1 MSAHIPNDRAVV
13 RRPLPFKLS
22 APEND
27 RLAVHVVYAL
37 YAASL
42 VFQIPSMFGVILA
55 YLKRDDVRDTYLETH
70 VRWQIRTFWIW
81 LLMTVVG
88 SLTWWVL
95 GLGFLLLGFAYLWLI
110 YRIVKGWL
118 RLSDEA
124 PILRPGDFF

>member
-1 MSAHIPNDRAVV
+1 MSDSRAVQ

-27 RLAVHVVYAL
+27 RMAMHVVYAL

-55 YLKRDDVRDTYLETH
+55 YLKRGDVEGTYLETH

-81 LLMTVVG
+81 LLLTVVG
-88 SLTWWVL
+88 WAGVILLFGWLVL
-95 GLGFLLLGFAYLWLI
+95 AFAQLWLV

-118 RLSDEA
+118 KLSNDE
-124 PILRPGDFF
+124 PILQPGDFF

>member
-1 MSAHIPNDRAVV
+1 MSDSRAMT

-42 VFQIPSMFGVILA
+42 IFQIPSMFGVILA

-95 GLGFLLLGFAYLWLI
+95 GLGFLVLGFAYLWLI

-118 RLSDEA
+118 KLSNGE